1 MIEFSFVADLNMK
14 TYFIT
19 GRKNESLAWQ
29 VGLQENGCDNH
40 IVNNPSL
47 NNNSSKPQ
55 PNGTKSLPA
64 LGEGGG
70 GGGGVMMA
78 SLHRFLRQR
87 SVPTEPEPSPG
98 QELTHSAS
106 LKMPAAEVE
115 PHNSL
120 AGEKVSPNTRPHP
133 CVFRYFCSL
142 VRL

>member
-1 MIEFSFVADLNMK
+1 MIKFSFVADLNMK

-29 VGLQENGCDNH
+29 AGLQENGCDNQ
-40 IVNNPSL
+40 IVNNPNL

-55 PNGTKSLPA
+55 PNGTKSLQA

-70 GGGGVMMA
+70 GGGRVMMA

-87 SVPTEPEPSPG
+87 SVPAEPEPGPG
-98 QELTHSAS
+98 QQLTHSAS
-106 LKMPAAEVE
+106 LAGPE
-115 PHNSL
+115 PPSSL
-120 AGEKVSPNTRPHP
+120 AGERVSPTTRPRP
-133 CVFRYFCSL
+133 SVFRYFCSL